1 MQRNYIVKLDRNEV
15 LNRAKKNIWSYVF
28 FRPETGAIIA
38 FSILMT
44 GLCLLKIFWYPST
57 WWMWLLFGIVG
68 VAIMFW
74 VASHDGRYKQQ
85 VLTELFYE
93 QFSTSKLRTPE
104 LQKLV
109 YEALEYHKLVF
120 REINQ
125 LNAPL
130 GMVLV
135 DMDEWV
141 TSVYNVAFSLDT
153 FLKDPKIVDY
163 LRRLI
168 ELRTA
173 KPASM
178 DSFEEYTASLATL
191 EDTELLTDDFHL
203 EMFREVKKSVLG
215 AKVQLKETLSTAKDI
230 HTQIAGLRTSGL
242 DLEFVQK
249 LRRTLVEQLEE
260 LDRCYRSVDRL
271 FHYVNVSETTIE
283 VA

>member
-15 LNRAKKNIWSYVF
+15 LNRARKKIWSHVF

-44 GLCLLKIFWYPST
+44 GLCLLNIFWYPST
-57 WWMWLLFGIVG
+57 WWMWLLFGVVG
-68 VAIMFW
+68 VGIIFW
-74 VASHDGRYKQQ
+74 VASRDGRYKQQ

-109 YEALEYHKLVF
+109 NEALEYHKLVF
-120 REINQ
+120 REVNQ

-168 ELRTA
+168 ELRAA

-178 DSFEEYTASLATL
+178 DSFEEYTSSLATL

-230 HTQIAGLRTSGL
+230 HIQIAGLRTGGL
-242 DLEFVQK
+242 DTEFVQK